1 MEKLEPMDILNAPT
15 PEEAILAKI
24 GKWIANSYV
33 DKNKNVTV
41 VFKNSTP
48 KNILNLFQKNT
59 DLFIAL
65 TDYKINKEYEIAR

>member
-1 MEKLEPMDILNAPT
+1 MDILNAPT

-24 GKWIANSYV
+24 GKWIFSSYITEH
-33 DKNKNVTV
+33 KSVTV
-41 VFKNSTP
+41 IFKKDTP

-65 TDYKINKEYEIAR
+65 TDYKVNKTYEIAK